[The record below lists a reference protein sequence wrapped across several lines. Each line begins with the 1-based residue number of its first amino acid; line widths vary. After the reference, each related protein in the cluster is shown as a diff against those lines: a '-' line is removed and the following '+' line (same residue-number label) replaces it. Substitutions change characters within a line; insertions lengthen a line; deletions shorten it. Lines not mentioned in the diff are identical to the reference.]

1 MRCRIEAEG
10 IKGLYMDIPF
20 RSSLLGF
27 EYVNLELDSKYNS
40 LSRSQIPQKLRVRFK
55 DSLSDVALIAKP
67 TNLS

>member
-10 IKGLYMDIPF
+10 IKGLYMDILF

-40 LSRSQIPQKLRVRFK
+40 LSRSQIP
-55 DSLSDVALIAKP
+55 
-67 TNLS
+67 

>member
-40 LSRSQIPQKLRVRFK
+40 LSRSQIP
-55 DSLSDVALIAKP
+55 
-67 TNLS
+67 